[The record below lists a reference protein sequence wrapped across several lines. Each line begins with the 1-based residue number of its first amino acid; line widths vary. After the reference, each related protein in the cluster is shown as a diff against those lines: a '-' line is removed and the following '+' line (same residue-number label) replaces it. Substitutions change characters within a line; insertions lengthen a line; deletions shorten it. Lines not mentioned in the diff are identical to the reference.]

1 MKLTHRL
8 IAVGAA
14 SAAFLAVGAAGAGA
28 KVPGGN
34 NGQKAAFFTGGSGTA
49 GWVSGDDPLAPGDTD
64 GKVMALSS
72 PDGSSYGGFVAN
84 ALNGEPIT
92 SISALSYDFA
102 VTSSDWN
109 GGGGGSPRLVVDF
122 SDGGSIDL
130 NPVTMLTPGQWV
142 HMDAMSGA
150 VDNNGGSCGYLYQA
164 SWSTVLTCHSGA
176 TVEDAFLV
184 VDSGWIAPMNV
195 QVDNLVLNNRTYSSP
210 GTAKR

>member
-1 MKLTHRL
+1 MKLIHR
-8 IAVGAA
+8 IITVGAA
-14 SAAFLAVGAAGAGA
+14 SAALLAVGAAGAGA
-28 KVPGGN
+28 KGAGGN
-34 NGQKAAFFTGGSGTA
+34 NGQKAAFFTGGSGTG
-49 GWVSGDDPLAPGDTD
+49 GWVNGNDPLAPGDTD

-72 PDGSSYGGFVAN
+72 PNGSSWGGFVAN

-92 SISALSYDFA
+92 SISALSYDFQ
-102 VTSSDWN
+102 VTSPDWS

-130 NPVTMLTPGQWV
+130 NAVTPLTPGQWV

-150 VDNNGGSCGYLYQA
+150 VDNNGGTCGYGYQV
-164 SWSTVLTCHSGA
+164 SWSTALSCHSGA
-176 TVEDAFLV
+176 SVNDAFVV

-195 QVDNLVLNNRTYSSP
+195 QVDNLTLNDTTYSSP